1 MTEKF
6 PGLDRRTFVGGAA
19 GLLGAS
25 ALSPP
30 VLGAPLTAADFKP
43 TSGETVYFRGWQFR
57 TDVVQGNVDTY
68 NKTFDGHVDY
78 ATVTG
83 DYPAVMEKTLIAN
96 DKLDVLYANP
106 ASAVRYMGGKWLLPA
121 SELRNG
127 QEIAECIKTSVM
139 RGRSTESFSA
149 SPTSFPPA
157 GHSRYSLS
165 PISTQVS
172 LRPTFPRRGTGSM
185 TWSTNCMTR
194 G

>member
-1 MTEKF
+1 MTERF
-6 PGLDRRTFVGGAA
+6 SSIDRRTFIGGAA

-121 SELRNG
+121 SELPNG
-127 QEIAECIKTSVM
+127 QEIADGMYQNI
-139 RGRSTESFSA
+139 RDA
-149 SPTSFPPA
+149 
-157 GHSRYSLS
+157 
-165 PISTQVS
+165 
-172 LRPTFPRRGTGSM
+172 
-185 TWSTNCMTR
+185 
-194 G
+194 

>member
-1 MTEKF
+1 MTERF
-6 PGLDRRTFVGGAA
+6 PSIDRRTFIGGAA

-83 DYPAVMEKTLIAN
+83 DYPAVMEKTSDRERQA
-96 DKLDVLYANP
+96 
-106 ASAVRYMGGKWLLPA
+106 R
-121 SELRNG
+121 R
-127 QEIAECIKTSVM
+127 
-139 RGRSTESFSA
+139 
-149 SPTSFPPA
+149 
-157 GHSRYSLS
+157 
-165 PISTQVS
+165 S
-172 LRPTFPRRGTGSM
+172 LRQSRECGALHGRQVATASLRAS
-185 TWSTNCMTR
+185 
-194 G
+194 

>member
-1 MTEKF
+1 M
-6 PGLDRRTFVGGAA
+6 
-19 GLLGAS
+19 
-25 ALSPP
+25 SPP

-121 SELRNG
+121 SELPNG
-127 QEIAECIKTSVM
+127 QEIADGMYQNIRDAWSVNGAS
-139 RGRSTESFSA
+139 RPLLFRFYARDARSI
-149 SPTSFPPA
+149 P
-157 GHSRYSLS
+157 
-165 PISTQVS
+165 
-172 LRPTFPRRGTGSM
+172 
-185 TWSTNCMTR
+185 
-194 G
+194 